1 MASNK
6 RTIYLGLDYSQ
17 FTGGVTEVNRKMG
30 LLDAEF
36 KLAQQQAK
44 NYGTATDEL
53 GLKQEYL
60 TQKIALQ
67 AQKVEEAKRAYDAA
81 MSSQNASQKEIDALD
96 KKLLQERTTLEK
108 LNGQLKEADENIQAA
123 DKDTKSF
130 GDEIRGL
137 ASAMGIEVSPAV
149 ERLAKKF
156 DGMDASVGNAILV
169 VGALVGTFA
178 KLAVSNAETADSLNT
193 LASQTGL
200 TTQELQKLQ
209 YASQF
214 VDVSVETMTGSVT
227 KLTQSMSKAR
237 DGSKE
242 SEEAFKKLHI
252 RITDGSGALRDA
264 NDVFYEAIDKLGKVK
279 NETERDALA
288 MKLFGRSAKELNPLI
303 EAGSERLKELGIEAE
318 NLNLVWSDEQMGKA
332 QRLQD
337 ALDKFQSAIQGF
349 KEGLGMV
356 LLPLLT
362 SLLEALSKIDPK
374 ILATIAVIAG
384 VVVVIVNVVK
394 AIKSLTGTASA
405 ISSFFKTFD
414 FAANKT
420 KLIIIGIVAA
430 VITLIALL
438 NVLFGKSKETETAME
453 NVKNGIS
460 GVTGAITGAQQN
472 AANNYGRTA
481 TNATGVAEFA
491 GGKTWVGE
499 AGPELVTLPRGSS
512 ITPADRAG
520 SRIENN
526 YYNITIDAKNV
537 DDFNKVVQL
546 AQQQRMAER
555 RLAY

>member
-36 KLAQQQAK
+36 KLAEQQAK
-44 NYGTATDEL
+44 NYGETTDTL

-67 AQKVEEAKRAYDAA
+67 TQKVEAAKQAYDAA

-108 LNGQLKEADENIQAA
+108 LNGQLKEADENIKRA
-123 DKDTKSF
+123 DVDTRSF

-137 ASAMGIEVSPAV
+137 ASTLGLNVSPAI
-149 ERLAKKF
+149 EKLASKF
-156 DGMDASVGNAILV
+156 DGVNASVGNAILGI
-169 VGALVGTFA
+169 GAIATAFVKASVDVAKFA
-178 KLAVSNAETADSLNT
+178 DDLNT
-193 LASQTGL
+193 LSSTTGIA
-200 TTQELQKLQ
+200 TDELQKLQ
-209 YASQF
+209 YAADF
-214 VDVSVETMTGSVT
+214 VDVSVDTMAGSIT
-227 KLTQSMSKAR
+227 RLTQSMSKAR

-252 RITDGSGALRDA
+252 RITDNSGALRDS
-264 NDVFYEAIDKLGKVK
+264 NDVFYETIDRLGKVK

-303 EAGSERLKELGIEAE
+303 EAGSQRLKELGIEAE
-318 NLNLVWSDEQMGKA
+318 NLGLVMSQEELDKA
-332 QRLQD
+332 NEFNN
-337 ALDKFQSAIQGF
+337 ALDRMSDVA
-349 KEGLGMV
+349 EGLKNSLGLV
-356 LLPLLT
+356 LLPILT
-362 SLLEALSKIDPK
+362 ALFEALSKIPVPVLK
-374 ILATIAVIAG
+374 TIVIIASVVASILLI
-384 VVVVIVNVVK
+384 VK
-394 AIKSLTGTASA
+394 AIKSLTDTGKS
-405 ISSFFKTFD
+405 ISNFFKTFD
-414 FAANKT
+414 LAANKT
-420 KLIIIGIVAA
+420 TLIIVGIVAA
-430 VITLIALL
+430 LIALVTL
-438 NVLFGKSKETETAME
+438 ITVLVGKGKEATDAMSGIGKSMQ
-453 NVKNGIS
+453 
-460 GVTGAITGAQQN
+460 GVTDSITGAQ
-472 AANNYGRTA
+472 ANIKRTQ

-512 ITPADRAG
+512 ITPAEQAG

-526 YYNITIDAKNV
+526 TFYITIDAKNV

>member
-108 LNGQLKEADENIQAA
+108 LNGQLKEADENIKSA
-123 DKDTKSF
+123 DVATRSF

-137 ASAMGIEVSPAV
+137 ASSLGMNVSPAI
-149 ERLAKKF
+149 EKLAQKF
-156 DGMDASVGNAILV
+156 DGVNASVGNAILGI
-169 VGALVGTFA
+169 GALA
-178 KLAVSNAETADSLNT
+178 TAFVKSATDMAAYSDELLT
-193 LASQTGL
+193 LSTTTGIA
-200 TTQELQKLQ
+200 TDELQKLQ
-209 YASQF
+209 YAADF
-214 VDVSVETMTGSVT
+214 VDVSVDTMTGSIT
-227 KLTQSMSKAR
+227 RLTQSMSKAR

-264 NDVFYEAIDKLGKVK
+264 NDVFYESIDKLGKIK

-303 EAGSERLKELGIEAE
+303 KAGSDRLKELGIEAE
-318 NLNLVWSDEQMGKA
+318 NVGKVLSEDKLLAGGALQDSLDKLSSTVEKFKLNLGTEIIPM
-332 QRLQD
+332 LT
-337 ALDKFQSAIQGF
+337 ALINAIASIPVP
-349 KEGLGMV
+349 V
-356 LLPLLT
+356 LKT
-362 SLLEALSKIDPK
+362 V
-374 ILATIAVIAG
+374 AVIAS
-384 VVVVIVNVVK
+384 VVATIVLAVK
-394 AIKSLTGTASA
+394 AIKSLTDTGKA
-405 ISSFFKTFD
+405 ITGFFKTFD
-414 FAANKT
+414 VAANKT
-420 KLIIIGIVAA
+420 TLIIIGVVAA
-430 VITLIALL
+430 LIALAT
-438 NVLFGKSKETETAME
+438 VIAVIMGKSNELNKSVESIGGTMKGMTD
-453 NVKNGIS
+453 S
-460 GVTGAITGAQQN
+460 ITGAQ
-472 AANNYGRTA
+472 NNVRKTQ
-481 TNATGVAEFA
+481 TNASGASNFA

-512 ITPADRAG
+512 ITPADQAG

>member
-67 AQKVEEAKRAYDAA
+67 NQKVEEAKHAYDAA

-108 LNGQLKEADENIQAA
+108 LNGQLKEADENIKAA
-123 DKDTKSF
+123 DVATRSF

-137 ASAMGIEVSPAV
+137 TSSLGMNVSPAI
-149 ERLAKKF
+149 EKLAQKF
-156 DGMDASVGNAILV
+156 DGVNAAVGNAILG
-169 VGALVGTFA
+169 VGAIATAFIKCSVDVAAFA
-178 KLAVSNAETADSLNT
+178 DDLST
-193 LASQTGL
+193 LSSTTGIA
-200 TTQELQKLQ
+200 TDELQKLQ
-209 YASQF
+209 YAADF
-214 VDVSVETMTGSVT
+214 VDVSVDTMTGSIT

-264 NDVFYEAIDKLGKVK
+264 NDVFYETIDKLGKIK

-303 EAGSERLKELGIEAE
+303 EAGSQKLKELGVEAE
-318 NLNLVWSDEQMGKA
+318 NLGLIMGEEDLAKA
-332 QRLQD
+332 NAFND
-337 ALDKFQSAIQGF
+337 SLDRMKDVTD
-349 KEGLGMV
+349 GLKNSLGLV
-356 LLPLLT
+356 LLPILT
-362 SLLEALSKIDPK
+362 ALFEALSKIPVPVLK
-374 ILATIAVIAG
+374 TIVIIASVVASILLI
-384 VVVVIVNVVK
+384 VK
-394 AIKSLTGTASA
+394 AIKSLTDTGKTVTN
-405 ISSFFKTFD
+405 FFKTFD
-414 FAANKT
+414 LAANKT
-420 KLIIIGIVAA
+420 TLIIIGIVAA
-430 VITLIALL
+430 VIALVTVLTVLIGRGDEL
-438 NVLFGKSKETETAME
+438 KEAMDS
-453 NVKNGIS
+453 VGTS
-460 GVTGAITGAQQN
+460 VSSVTDSITGAQ
-472 AANNYGRTA
+472 
-481 TNATGVAEFA
+481 TNAKNTMNNASGVADFA

-499 AGPELVTLPRGSS
+499 AGPELVTLPQGSS
-512 ITPADRAG
+512 ITPADQAG

-546 AQQQRMAER
+546 ARQQRMAER

>member
-67 AQKVEEAKRAYDAA
+67 NQKVEEAKRAYDAA

-108 LNGQLKEADENIQAA
+108 LNGQLKEADENIKAA
-123 DKDTKSF
+123 DVATRSF

-137 ASAMGIEVSPAV
+137 TSSLGMNVSPAI
-149 ERLAKKF
+149 EKLAQKF
-156 DGMDASVGNAILV
+156 DGVNAAVGNAILG
-169 VGALVGTFA
+169 VGAIATAFVKASVDVAKFA
-178 KLAVSNAETADSLNT
+178 DDLNT
-193 LASQTGL
+193 LSSTTGIA
-200 TTQELQKLQ
+200 TDELQKLQ
-209 YASQF
+209 YAADF
-214 VDVSVETMTGSVT
+214 VDVSVDTMTGSIT

-264 NDVFYEAIDKLGKVK
+264 NDVFYESIDKLGKIK

-303 EAGSERLKELGIEAE
+303 EAGSQRLKELGVEAE
-318 NLNLVWSDEQMGKA
+318 NLGLVLGEEDLAKA
-332 QRLQD
+332 NQFND
-337 ALDKFQSAIQGF
+337 ALDRMKDVAD
-349 KEGLGMV
+349 GLKNSLGLV
-356 LLPLLT
+356 LLPILT
-362 SLLEALSKIDPK
+362 ALFEALSKIPVPVLK
-374 ILATIAVIAG
+374 TIVIIASVVASILLI
-384 VVVVIVNVVK
+384 VK
-394 AIKSLTGTASA
+394 AIKSLTDTGKTVTN
-405 ISSFFKTFD
+405 FFKTFD

-420 KLIIIGIVAA
+420 TLIIIGIVAA
-430 VITLIALL
+430 VIALVTVLTVLIGRGNEL
-438 NVLFGKSKETETAME
+438 KEAM
-453 NVKNGIS
+453 NSVGTS
-460 GVTGAITGAQQN
+460 VSSVTDSITGAQNNVRKTQTN
-472 AANNYGRTA
+472 AA
-481 TNATGVAEFA
+481 GVAEFA

-512 ITPADRAG
+512 ITPADQAG